1 MKSARSDMNEDKIKG
16 MKAIVS
22 YYNKAESLIEEIERL
37 KNIRESNTFIM
48 TVFLAGDNSI
58 DNYTVSITSDNI
70 MQNNYGELYQNFIDK
85 LIEEKER
92 ELASYE
98 MVLEKFSTEN

>member
-1 MKSARSDMNEDKIKG
+1 MNEDKIKG

-22 YYNKAESLIEEIERL
+22 YYSKAESLKEEIEKL

-92 ELASYE
+92 ELASYD

>member
-1 MKSARSDMNEDKIKG
+1 MMNEDKIKG

-22 YYNKAESLIEEIERL
+22 YYNKTESLKEEIERL

-58 DNYTVSITSDNI
+58 DNYSVSITSDNI

>member
-1 MKSARSDMNEDKIKG
+1 

-22 YYNKAESLIEEIERL
+22 YYNKAESLKEEIERL

>member
-1 MKSARSDMNEDKIKG
+1 MRNVRSNMNEDKIKG

-22 YYNKAESLIEEIERL
+22 YYSKAESLKEEIERL

-58 DNYTVSITSDNI
+58 DNYSVSITSDNI

>member
-1 MKSARSDMNEDKIKG
+1 MNEDKIKG

-22 YYNKAESLIEEIERL
+22 YYSKAESLKEEIERL

-58 DNYTVSITSDNI
+58 DNYSVSITSDNI

>member
-1 MKSARSDMNEDKIKG
+1 MNEDKIKG

-22 YYNKAESLIEEIERL
+22 YYSKAESLKEEIERL

-58 DNYTVSITSDNI
+58 DNYSVSITSDNI

-85 LIEEKER
+85 LIEEKES
-92 ELASYE
+92 ELASYN